1 MDLISSSW
9 SCRRCGAAFIGTQP
23 EHGLC
28 DDCITGLETL
38 AHATQPD
45 AHTCP
50 LCGGPICG
58 DCGQRMTLYI
68 PLPAT
73 EYAALQQRLKEV
85 SSDGG

>member
-1 MDLISSSW
+1 MSFRAQ
-9 SCRRCGAAFIGTQP
+9 RRLEGV
-23 EHGLC
+23 
-28 DDCITGLETL
+28 TGLEAL
-38 AHATQPD
+38 AQAAQPC

-73 EYAALQQRLKEV
+73 QYAALQQHLTEAK
-85 SSDGG
+85 SDGS